1 MSSVRPEHIHDGGMQ
16 QERTALA
23 WERTAIAMIVA
34 GLLLARAGAQLG
46 TAFAVPGAA
55 QVVLGAGLLVWA
67 GRHYDEL
74 HGPLRAGETPVHP
87 RAARVVG
94 VAATISGASALAIVI
109 ALAL

>member
-1 MSSVRPEHIHDGGMQ
+1 MSNGRPARIHDGGMQ

-34 GLLLARAGAQLG
+34 GLLLARVGAELG
-46 TAFAVPGAA
+46 TAFATPGAA
-55 QVVLGAGLLVWA
+55 QVIVGATLLIWA

-74 HGPLRAGETPVHP
+74 HRPLRAGDSPVHP
-87 RAARVVG
+87 RAAQAIG
-94 VAATISGASALAIVI
+94 IATTVSSASALAIVI